1 MKLSLKYYTLKY
13 IVVALLLIIALWA
26 ALFYAFILDEVYD
39 NVDDGLK
46 NRKIQLIKAVYKDK
60 ELLNNV
66 DFEFNEFKIVPIS
79 EEECNNRNKFYNR
92 TYYMEYDDDD
102 EPYRVLETCFTDQF
116 GGHRKLVIRTSTV
129 EEDDLIYDLS
139 IALIVL
145 YFFLVLSILFV
156 NGFLLNKAWKPFY
169 AILEKLRN
177 YQFGEKRDDRKQAY
191 SIREFGQLDE
201 EIDEMIRR
209 NEQVFNQQK
218 KFIENASHELQTPL
232 AIMINKIDLSVQ
244 DGKVEDHHMH
254 LLMDLKANLTRMSG
268 LNKSLLMLSRIDNN
282 QFSTT
287 EIVDF
292 NVLIKEMI
300 ADYRDF
306 TDHKRISI
314 ETVEHGNFSA
324 SFNSDLAHIL
334 ISNLL
339 KNAIKYNIPDGIIKV
354 IIENDRIVMMNTG
367 QKYPLDENQ
376 IFSRF
381 YKQASDHNST
391 GLGLSIVHSIIRQYP
406 VFSIEYRFEEEMH
419 QLIISKK

>member
-13 IVVALLLIIALWA
+13 IVVALLLIIAVWA

-66 DFEFNEFKIVPIS
+66 DFEFNEFKIVPVS

-139 IALIVL
+139 VALVVL

-177 YQFGEKRDDRKQAY
+177 YQFGEKTDDRKQAY
-191 SIREFGQLDE
+191 SIREFDQLDE

-209 NEQVFNQQK
+209 NEQVFDQQK

-244 DGKVEDHHMH
+244 DGKIDEHHMH
-254 LLMDLKANLTRMSG
+254 LLMDIKANLTRMAG
-268 LNKSLLMLSRIDNN
+268 LNKSLLMMSKIDNN

-300 ADYRDF
+300 TDYRDF
-306 TDHKRISI
+306 TDHKRIGI
-314 ETVEHGNFSA
+314 ETVERGNFSA
-324 SFNSDLAHIL
+324 SFNADLAHIL

-354 IIENDRIVMMNTG
+354 IIGNDRIMIMNTG
-367 QKYPLDENQ
+367 QKYPLDKDQ

-381 YKQASDHNST
+381 YKQGSDHTST
-391 GLGLSIVHSIIRQYP
+391 GLGLSIAHSIIRQYP
-406 VFSIEYRFEEEMH
+406 GLSIAYCFENEMH

>member
-282 QFSTT
+282 QFGTT

-306 TDHKRISI
+306 TDHKRIGI
-314 ETVEHGNFSA
+314 EKQ
-324 SFNSDLAHIL
+324 L
-334 ISNLL
+334 
-339 KNAIKYNIPDGIIKV
+339 
-354 IIENDRIVMMNTG
+354 NTG
-367 QKYPLDENQ
+367 
-376 IFSRF
+376 ISV
-381 YKQASDHNST
+381 H
-391 GLGLSIVHSIIRQYP
+391 HSIP
-406 VFSIEYRFEEEMH
+406 
-419 QLIISKK
+419 ISPTS

>member
-13 IVVALLLIIALWA
+13 IVVALLLIIAVWA

-46 NRKIQLIKAVYKDK
+46 NRKIQLIKAVYKDEK
-60 ELLNNV
+60 LLNNV

-79 EEECNNRNKFYNR
+79 EQECNNRNKFYNR

-139 IALIVL
+139 IALVVL

-156 NGFLLNKAWKPFY
+156 NGFLLNKAWRPFY

-177 YQFGEKRDDRKQAY
+177 YQFGEKTGNQRQEY
-191 SIREFGQLDE
+191 SIKEFEQLDE

-209 NEQVFNQQK
+209 NELVFDQQK

-244 DGKVEDHHMH
+244 DGNIDESTVH
-254 LLMDLKANLTRMSG
+254 LLMDIKGNLTRMTG
-268 LNKSLLMLSRIDNN
+268 LNKSLLMLSKIENN
-282 QFSTT
+282 QFSAT
-287 EIVDF
+287 EKVDF
-292 NVLIKEMI
+292 NNLIKDVIE
-300 ADYRDF
+300 AYKDF
-306 TDHKRISI
+306 TDHKGISI
-314 ETVEHGNFSA
+314 EIVERGNFST

-339 KNAIKYNIPDGIIKV
+339 KNAIKYNIPNGFIQV
-354 IIENDRIVMMNTG
+354 IIERNWLTMMNPG
-367 QKYPLDENQ
+367 QNHPLDQ
-376 IFSRF
+376 DRIFSRF
-381 YKQASDHNST
+381 YKQSADHSST

-406 VFSIEYRFEEEMH
+406 DLSIAYRFEDEMH